1 MKSQNLAA
9 FTPGLNIFFGREKI
23 RCVSRTDGI
32 DLYVKIPHLGEQST
46 SHYPSEVGK
55 VYKQQGFHLL
65 EKDSQLTGALA
76 QPITY
81 PLAEP
86 VYNIYLSLLE
96 LTRGWN
102 FCRIWNYIP
111 YINGESG
118 GLENYKS
125 FCQGR
130 SLAFEKFYGADFPV
144 KLPAGTGVGIAD
156 DTYAL
161 YFIAVKENMINVEN
175 PEQVSAYYYPPQ
187 YGPRSPSFARGTVIA
202 RNGKRIGYLSGTAS
216 IKGHQSV
223 GQGDICKQFDITLDN
238 MRLVFEGMG
247 FNRGLPDPTLYDRA
261 FTIYLRDIS
270 DLPVVQQMVKN
281 TFAASDSIIYLNSDI
296 CRSEL
301 DIEIEATITE
311 K

>member
-1 MKSQNLAA
+1 MNHPNLA
-9 FTPGLNIFFGREKI
+9 FSQGLNICFASETN
-23 RCVSRTDGI
+23 RCVSSRDGI
-32 DLYVKIPHLGEQST
+32 DLYVNIPFLGEQST

-55 VYKQQGFHLL
+55 LYKQQGFHLL
-65 EKDSQLTGALA
+65 ETDSQLIGALA

-86 VYNIYLSLLE
+86 VYNIYLSWLE

-102 FCRIWNYIP
+102 LCRIWNYVP
-111 YINGESG
+111 YINDESG

-130 SLAFEKFYGADFPV
+130 SLAFEKFYGTDFPG
-144 KLPAGTGVGIAD
+144 KLPAGTAVGIAD
-156 DTYAL
+156 DTYVI
-161 YFIAVKENMINVEN
+161 YFMAVKENITNVEN

-187 YGPRSPSFARGTVIA
+187 YGPRSPSFARGTVIK

-223 GQGDICKQFDITLDN
+223 GQGDICQQFDITIDN
-238 MRLVFEGMG
+238 MGLVFERQG
-247 FNRGLPDPTLYDRA
+247 FNRGLPDPALYARA
-261 FTIYLRDIS
+261 FTIYLRKLS

-281 TFAASDSIIYLNSDI
+281 TFAASDSIIYLHSDI